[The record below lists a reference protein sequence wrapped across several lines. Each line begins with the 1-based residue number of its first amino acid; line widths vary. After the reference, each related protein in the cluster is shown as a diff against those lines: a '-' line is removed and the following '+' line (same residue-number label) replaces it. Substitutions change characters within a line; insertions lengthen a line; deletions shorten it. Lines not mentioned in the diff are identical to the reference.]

1 MRKYLHIKL
10 DDRSVE
16 TDRLEGEAV
25 IRAGRY
31 LIAKMLLER
40 GAATVDLPVTVQ
52 GRLSRNA
59 GSGTLNGGGESLRLR
74 SSGGGVRL
82 RSL

>member
-1 MRKYLHIKL
+1 MSFTVGNARGGSLSTSGGSVTAYVDPAVGL
-10 DDRSVE
+10 DIDIS
-16 TDRLEGEAV
+16 TSG
-25 IRAGRY
+25 GS
-31 LIAKMLLER
+31 
-40 GAATVDLPVTVQ
+40 ATVDLPVTVQ

-59 GSGTLNGGGESLRLR
+59 VSGTLNGGGESLRLR